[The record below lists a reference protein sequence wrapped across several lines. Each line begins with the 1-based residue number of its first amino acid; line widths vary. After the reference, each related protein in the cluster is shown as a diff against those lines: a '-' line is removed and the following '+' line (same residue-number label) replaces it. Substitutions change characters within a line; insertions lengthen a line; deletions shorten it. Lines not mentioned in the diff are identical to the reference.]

1 MILLIVLGVF
11 GKRTQEAIDQGHKK
25 HNGRI
30 LEAIKD
36 GENYGGYI
44 VFSKPISNSPSWY
57 AELFWAV
64 VGTCKRDSDAYVIHQ
79 AHVLALGVDIDLF
92 NVDKDVKNDEL
103 VKELHMFEEEEEK
116 DNEKHEG
123 LNSAFEK
130 CDGSDSAFKKH
141 EGSNLAFE
149 KYEGS
154 DSAFQ
159 KCEDV
164 LLEAFISVCH
174 QLQSLALASWI
185 VGSVPE
191 FVLTYMI
198 RTWGVGHSKWAKQVR
213 ENSSS
218 IFTHVLRRNGQV
230 LSCCW
235 TTSSPPRLDASRK
248 SVTSWPEKVPLKCKV
263 SHGYERLNPL
273 CWEPSSQHPCSA
285 TTSVVTFD
293 TCRKLVV
300 DHCCFHKPPSHSQ
313 KQPARV
319 PGTEFGPRKMG

>member
-1 MILLIVLGVF
+1 MAQTRPLRNMKAQTWPL
-11 GKRTQEAIDQGHKK
+11 
-25 HNGRI
+25 
-30 LEAIKD
+30 
-36 GENYGGYI
+36 
-44 VFSKPISNSPSWY
+44 
-57 AELFWAV
+57 
-64 VGTCKRDSDAYVIHQ
+64 
-79 AHVLALGVDIDLF
+79 
-92 NVDKDVKNDEL
+92 KNM
-103 VKELHMFEEEEEK
+103 K
-116 DNEKHEG
+116 
-123 LNSAFEK
+123 AQTRP
-130 CDGSDSAFKKH
+130 FK
-141 EGSNLAFE
+141 N
-149 KYEGS
+149 
-154 DSAFQ
+154 
-159 KCEDV
+159 
-164 LLEAFISVCH
+164 
-174 QLQSLALASWI
+174 
-185 VGSVPE
+185 
-191 FVLTYMI
+191 LTYMI

-313 KQPARV
+313 NASLFKAIFFPFTRVQRIEEFTKQLEAGNQKLRV
-319 PGTEFGPRKMG
+319 RVLERAGFLFVYSTGLGLFECRLCA